1 MNLLS
6 ACVLVALGNVLDFR
20 TYRAPNQEE
29 NQKANKSQQIL
40 LDCDFNTIPFNERL
54 AICYS
59 RGVAIHL
66 MDWLRH
72 SCMVTGPE
80 GEDVPDL
87 PSFFFVQIAHT
98 LIKYKEGANASGLE
112 LQANCTLE
120 LLTRQIE
127 NVVNIDSHFTSLWSD
142 RHSLPSNSLA
152 LQNQNKYSIKWQPHM
167 EQEWLK
173 KGQEG
178 TSNYCICCAITLN
191 MCLDFFSDGVTKFD
205 EHFLNTQKDRQ
216 VLELSQ
222 IIPQL
227 AEKSTPDSRPSK
239 RTRFG

>member
-6 ACVLVALGNVLDFR
+6 ACVLVVLGNVLDFR

-127 NVVNIDSHFTSLWSD
+127 NVVKIDSQISALWSD
-142 RHSLPSNSLA
+142 HHSLPSKSLT
-152 LQNQNKYSIKWQPHM
+152 LPDQDKYSVN
-167 EQEWLK
+167 WLPDAK
-173 KGQEG
+173 QDWSNKGQEG
-178 TSNYCICCAITLN
+178 RFNFCICYLTTLN
-191 MCLDFFSDGVTKFD
+191 QSLDFITDGVTEFD
-205 EHFLNTQKDRQ
+205 ELFFNTQKNRQ
-216 VLELSQ
+216 HLELSQ

-227 AEKSTPDSRPSK
+227 TKKINSDSRPSK
-239 RTRFG
+239 RTKIT